1 MLDAALRRRIDP
13 PIEALAGWLAG
24 RGATPN
30 LVTVAG
36 LGLGLAAA
44 GSIALGAP
52 LVGLVLILV
61 SRLCDGLDGA
71 IARQSRPSDLG
82 GFLDIVFD
90 FIFYGAIP
98 LGFALLDPAQN
109 GLAAAFLLFTFYAN
123 GASVLA
129 FAIMAEKRG
138 IAETS
143 GRGGKSLMFTV
154 GLAEASETLA
164 AFVLACLFPE
174 WFVWIAVVFG
184 AMTAYT
190 CLARIVLA
198 QRLIGEG

>member
-24 RGATPN
+24 QGATPN
-30 LVTVAG
+30 LVTLAG

-71 IARQSRPSDLG
+71 IARQTRPSDLG

-109 GLAAAFLLFTFYAN
+109 GLAAAFLLFTFY
-123 GASVLA
+123 
-129 FAIMAEKRG
+129 I
-138 IAETS
+138 I
-143 GRGGKSLMFTV
+143 
-154 GLAEASETLA
+154 
-164 AFVLACLFPE
+164 
-174 WFVWIAVVFG
+174 
-184 AMTAYT
+184 
-190 CLARIVLA
+190 
-198 QRLIGEG
+198 Q

>member
-24 RGATPN
+24 QGATPN

-36 LGLGLAAA
+36 LCLGLAAA

-52 LVGLVLILV
+52 IVGLVLILV

-71 IARQSRPSDLG
+71 IARQTRPSDLG

-98 LGFALLDPAQN
+98 LGFALL
-109 GLAAAFLLFTFYAN
+109 
-123 GASVLA
+123 
-129 FAIMAEKRG
+129 
-138 IAETS
+138 
-143 GRGGKSLMFTV
+143 
-154 GLAEASETLA
+154 
-164 AFVLACLFPE
+164 
-174 WFVWIAVVFG
+174 
-184 AMTAYT
+184 
-190 CLARIVLA
+190 
-198 QRLIGEG
+198 